1 MEPLHGI
8 LKRQLRRLLG
18 EGGPIPEEWEPLL
31 DVVNETYQQFDTDRG
46 MLERTLELSSQELL
60 QANGEMRAVFQALPD
75 LFFRLDRSGT
85 ILDCRGG
92 STTDFFLVPER
103 LIGKS
108 IYKVPVS
115 GVGDKFRKAVEQVLS
130 SGALV
135 SIEYSLKANGQ
146 EHEYEARLL
155 PLFEHEVVAVVR
167 NIADRKRAEME
178 LALSLSLLQ
187 ATLESTADG
196 ILVIDGQGKVAS
208 FNRKFADLWRIPDAV
223 LASKEDDVL
232 LGFVLDQLK
241 SPESFLAKVKELYAR
256 PDAESFDVLEFK
268 DGRIFERYSQPQ
280 RVGGTCAGR
289 VWSFLDVTAR
299 KRAEAELQNAKEAAE
314 AASHAKSEFLANM
327 SHEIRTPMNGI
338 IGMTEL
344 ALETDLSPVQRE
356 YLSMVKT
363 SADSLLTVINDILDF
378 SKIEA
383 GRLDLEPVE
392 FDLRDSLADM
402 MRALALRAHEKGLE
416 LAYEVMPEV
425 PDALVGD
432 PVRFQQVMLNLVGN
446 ALKFTRRGEIV
457 VRVSLEAEAEPAPQ
471 PSGDHSK
478 IRSQR
483 LLRFSVQDTGVGIP
497 AEKQRMIFDAFT
509 QADGST
515 SRKYGGTGL
524 GLTISSRL
532 VDMMGGRIWVESEEG
547 KGSTFH
553 FTARMGV
560 QRNPQSYPAPR
571 ALLDV
576 RDLPVLAV
584 DDNATNRLIL
594 NGILSNWGMR
604 PSAVDS
610 GSAALTE
617 VRRAAAAGA
626 PYRLLLLD
634 AQMPDMDGFAL
645 AAELRR
651 DPSLGGTIIMM
662 LSSIDR
668 QVSVARCRELG
679 IAVYLTKPIKQS
691 ELWNA
696 IVTVL
701 NPGHPDPHREAS
713 RDSASTEP
721 PLRASEPVAPP
732 RPLRVLLAEDNAV
745 NRRLAEGLLEKR
757 GHKVVAA
764 NNGKEA
770 LRILETQSFD
780 LVLMDVQMPE
790 MGGIEATQTIRQHE
804 ELSGAHLPIIA
815 MTAHAMAGDRE
826 RCLAA
831 GMDAYVAKPLH
842 ARELFETVERL
853 AISTPPAESADSCS
867 PPDGPATGTRPAF

>member
-1 MEPLHGI
+1 MEQLHGI
-8 LKRQLRRLLG
+8 LKRQLRRLVG
-18 EGGPIPEEWEPLL
+18 EGTPIPEEWEPLL
-31 DVVNETYQQFDTDRG
+31 DAVNETYQQFETDRG

-75 LFFRLDRSGT
+75 LFFRLDRNGT

-92 STTDFFLVPER
+92 STTDFFLVPEK
-103 LIGKS
+103 LIGKC
-108 IYKVPVS
+108 IYTVPVS
-115 GVGDKFRKAVEQVLS
+115 GVGDKFRQALNQVLS
-130 SGALV
+130 FGSLV
-135 SIEYSLKANGQ
+135 SIEYSLQVNGQ

-167 NIADRKRAEME
+167 NIAERKRAETKLE
-178 LALSLSLLQ
+178 FSLSLLR

-196 ILVIDGQGKVAS
+196 ILVIDRHGKVAS
-208 FNRKFADLWRIPDAV
+208 FNRKFADLWRIPDSV
-223 LASKEDDVL
+223 LESKEDEVL
-232 LGFVLDQLK
+232 LAFVLGQLK
-241 SPESFLAKVKELYAR
+241 SPESFLSKVKELYAR
-256 PDAESFDVLEFK
+256 PEAESFDVLEFK
-268 DGRIFERYSQPQ
+268 DGRVFERYSHPQ
-280 RVGGTCAGR
+280 RIGGASVGR

-299 KRAEAELQNAKEAAE
+299 KQAEVELQNAKEAAE
-314 AASHAKSEFLANM
+314 AASRAKSEFLANM

-392 FDLRDSLADM
+392 FDLRDILADM

-446 ALKFTRRGEIV
+446 ALKFTRQGEIV
-457 VRVSLEAEAEPAPQ
+457 VRVSLEAEADPAPQ
-471 PSGDHSK
+471 PSGDHSR
-478 IRSQR
+478 IRNHR
-483 LLRFSVQDTGVGIP
+483 LLHFSVQDTGVGIP
-497 AEKQRMIFDAFT
+497 VKKQRMIFDAFT

-571 ALLDV
+571 ALLGV
-576 RDLPVLAV
+576 KGLPVLAV

-594 NGILSNWGMR
+594 QGILSNWGMR
-604 PSAVDS
+604 PSAVDG
-610 GSAALTE
+610 GSAALAE

-626 PYRLLLLD
+626 PYRLLVLD

-651 DPSLGGTIIMM
+651 DPSLGETVIMM

-701 NPGHPDPHREAS
+701 DPGHPDPRREDPGD
-713 RDSASTEP
+713 RVSTEP
-721 PLRASEPVAPP
+721 PLRVSEPAAPP
-732 RPLRVLLAEDNAV
+732 RPLRILLAEDNAV

-770 LRILETQSFD
+770 LRILETELFD

-790 MGGIEATQTIRQHE
+790 MGGLEATQTIRQHE

-842 ARELFETVERL
+842 ARELFETVEHL
-853 AISTPPAESADSCS
+853 AISTPPADSADSCS
-867 PPDGPATGTRPAF
+867 PSDGSATGTRPTS